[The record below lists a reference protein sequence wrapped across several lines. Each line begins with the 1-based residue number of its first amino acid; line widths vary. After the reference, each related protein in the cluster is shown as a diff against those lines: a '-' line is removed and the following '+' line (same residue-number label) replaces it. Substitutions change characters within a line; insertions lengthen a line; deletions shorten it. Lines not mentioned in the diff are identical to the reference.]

1 MLYNS
6 LQNEDKGYQTME
18 SRVVPE
24 HMKVEDFI
32 SSDQFNKKALPSLNK
47 ASTAKHAEI
56 MDTEELIITD
66 IREKEIGDTVDKEM
80 ESVTLAIH
88 TADTRIG

>member
-24 HMKVEDFI
+24 NMNVEDFI
-32 SSDQFNKKALPSLNK
+32 SSDQFDKK
-47 ASTAKHAEI
+47 
-56 MDTEELIITD
+56 
-66 IREKEIGDTVDKEM
+66 G
-80 ESVTLAIH
+80 
-88 TADTRIG
+88 